1 MRVKRVERHIIDRQ
15 NKWYKLL
22 EEKCHIA
29 KNVYNHGNYII
40 RQEFIKNGKYLSYK
54 EVEKALHNDIEYP
67 DYWNLGLA
75 NSSQQILRTL
85 DKNWKS
91 YFKAI
96 KDFSEHFEKYS
107 GKPKLPKYKKKNGL
121 KEFALTY
128 NQFKLKSDNLIH
140 FPKALNGFT
149 IKPNFINNQYDT
161 IQQIRFV
168 PQNDRIVVEI
178 IYLKTIVDINI
189 KSNNYI
195 GIDLGIDN
203 FATIVSNN
211 GIAQIINGKGLKSI
225 NRYYNKLIAKNKSK
239 LDLDNVNTKMKY
251 SYKLNSI
258 TNKRNDKVDYFM
270 HNASS
275 YVVNLALTNNI
286 STIVIG
292 KNESWKN
299 ECNLGNVNNQKFV
312 QIPYNSF
319 IAKLEYKCQ
328 EVGITL
334 ITVDE
339 SYTSGTSFL
348 DNELPNE
355 DFYNKKRRIKR
366 GLFKSNTGKLIN
378 ADING
383 ACQILRKVFVNAFN
397 KPDNIGFVMNPVK
410 VNII

>member
-1 MRVKRVERHIIDRQ
+1 MMQVKRIEKHIINRQ
-15 NKWYKLL
+15 SKWYKLL
-22 EEKCHIA
+22 ENKCYIA
-29 KNVYNHGNYII
+29 KNIYNHANYLI
-40 RQEFIKNGKYLSYK
+40 RQTFVKTNKYLTYK
-54 EVEKALHNDIEYP
+54 EVEKLLHDDTEYT
-67 DYWNLGLA
+67 DYWELGLA
-75 NSSQQILRTL
+75 NSSQQILRVL

-91 YFKAI
+91 FFKAI
-96 KDFSEHFEKYS
+96 KDWKLHPEKYL
-107 GKPKLPKYKKKNGL
+107 GRPKLPKYKKKNSL

-128 NQFKLKSDNLIH
+128 NQFKLKPDNLIH
-140 FPKALNGFT
+140 FPKSLNGFT
-149 IKPNFINNQYDT
+149 IKPNFIDSQYDT
-161 IQQIRFV
+161 IQQVRFV
-168 PQNDRIVVEI
+168 PQNDRIIVEI
-178 IYLKTIVDINI
+178 IYTKTISDRVIQSD
-189 KSNNYI
+189 NYI

-211 GIAQIINGKGLKSI
+211 GIALIINGKGLKSI

-239 LDLDNVNTKMKY
+239 LDLDKSGTEY
-251 SYKLNSI
+251 SHKLNSI

-275 YVVNLALTNNI
+275 YVINLALANNI

-292 KNESWKN
+292 KNEGWKN
-299 ECNLGNVNNQKFV
+299 ECNIGKVNNQKFV

-319 IAKLEYKCQ
+319 IAKLGYKCQ

-348 DNELPNE
+348 DNELPIKEN
-355 DFYNKKRRIKR
+355 YNKKRRIKR
-366 GLFKSNTGKLIN
+366 GLFKSNTGKFIN
-378 ADING
+378 ADVNG

>member
-1 MRVKRVERHIIDRQ
+1 MQVKRIERHIINRQ

-22 EEKCHIA
+22 ENKCYIA
-29 KNVYNHGNYII
+29 KNIYNHANYLI
-40 RQEFIKNGKYLSYK
+40 RQTFVKTNKYLTYK
-54 EVEKALHNDIEYP
+54 EVEKLLHDDIEYP
-67 DYWNLGLA
+67 DYWDLGLA
-75 NSSQQILRTL
+75 NSSQQILRVL
-85 DKNWKS
+85 DRNWKS
-91 YFKAI
+91 FFKSI
-96 KDFSEHFEKYS
+96 KDWKSHPEKYL
-107 GKPKLPKYKKKNGL
+107 GRPKLPKYKKKNGL

-128 NQFKLKSDNLIH
+128 NQFKLKLDNLIH
-140 FPKALNGFT
+140 FPKTLNGFT
-149 IKPNFINNQYDT
+149 IKPNFISSQYDT
-161 IQQIRFV
+161 IQQVRFI

-178 IYLKTIVDINI
+178 VYLKTIADISIN
-189 KSNNYI
+189 SDNYI

-239 LDLDNVNTKMKY
+239 LDLDKSETGY
-251 SYKLNSI
+251 SHKLNSI
-258 TNKRNDKVDYFM
+258 TNKRDDKVDYFM

-275 YVVNLALTNNI
+275 YVVNLALANNI

-292 KNESWKN
+292 KNEGWKN
-299 ECNLGNVNNQKFV
+299 ECNIGKVNNQKFV
-312 QIPYNSF
+312 QIPYNLF

-328 EVGITL
+328 EVGINL
-334 ITVDE
+334 ITIDE

-348 DNELPNE
+348 DDELPIK

-366 GLFKSNTGKLIN
+366 GLFKSNQGKYIN
-378 ADING
+378 ADINS

>member
-1 MRVKRVERHIIDRQ
+1 MQVKRVERHIIDRQ

-29 KNVYNHGNYII
+29 KNVYNHGNYVI

-54 EVEKALHNDIEYP
+54 EVEKILHNDIEYP
-67 DYWNLGLA
+67 DYWDLGLA

-96 KDFSEHFEKYS
+96 KDFSQHPEKYN
-107 GKPKLPKYKKKNGL
+107 GKPKLPKYKRKKGL

-140 FPKALNGFT
+140 FPKTLNGFT
-149 IKPNFINNQYDT
+149 IKPNFINSQYDK

-168 PQNDRIVVEI
+168 PQNDRITVEI
-178 IYLKTIVDINI
+178 IYLKTIVDFNI
-189 KSNNYI
+189 KSDNFI

-211 GIAQIINGKGLKSI
+211 GIARIINGKGLKSI

-239 LDLDNVNTKMKY
+239 LDLAKSETEY
-251 SYKLNSI
+251 SHKLYSI

-270 HNASS
+270 HSASS
-275 YVVNLALTNNI
+275 YVVNLALSNNV
-286 STIVIG
+286 STVVIG
-292 KNESWKN
+292 KNEGWKN
-299 ECNLGNVNNQKFV
+299 ECNIGKINNQKFV

-348 DNELPNE
+348 DDELPIKDN
-355 DFYNKKRRIKR
+355 YNKKRRIKR
-366 GLFKSNTGKLIN
+366 GLFKSNQGKFIN
-378 ADING
+378 VDVNA
-383 ACQILRKVFVNAFN
+383 ACQILRKVFVNAF

-410 VNII
+410 VNVI

>member
-1 MRVKRVERHIIDRQ
+1 MMQVKRIEKHIINRQ
-15 NKWYKLL
+15 SKWYKLL
-22 EEKCHIA
+22 ENKCYIV
-29 KNVYNHGNYII
+29 KNIYNHANYLI
-40 RQEFIKNGKYLSYK
+40 RQTFVKTNKYLTYK
-54 EVEKALHNDIEYP
+54 EVEKLLHDDTEYT
-67 DYWNLGLA
+67 DYWELGLA
-75 NSSQQILRTL
+75 NSSQQILRVL

-91 YFKAI
+91 FFKAI
-96 KDFSEHFEKYS
+96 KDWKLHPEKYL
-107 GKPKLPKYKKKNGL
+107 GRPKLPKYKKKNSL

-128 NQFKLKSDNLIH
+128 NQFKLKPDNLIH
-140 FPKALNGFT
+140 FPKSLNGFI
-149 IKPNFINNQYDT
+149 IKPNFINSQYDT
-161 IQQIRFV
+161 IQQVRFV

-178 IYLKTIVDINI
+178 VYLKTITDINI
-189 KSNNYI
+189 KSDNYI

-239 LDLDNVNTKMKY
+239 LDLDKSETEY
-251 SYKLNSI
+251 SHKLNSI
-258 TNKRNDKVDYFM
+258 TNKRNDKVNYFM

-292 KNESWKN
+292 KNEGWKN
-299 ECNLGNVNNQKFV
+299 ECNIGKVNNQKFV

-334 ITVDE
+334 ITINE

-348 DNELPNE
+348 DNELPIKEN
-355 DFYNKKRRIKR
+355 YNKKRRIKR
-366 GLFKSNTGKLIN
+366 GLFKSNSGKLIN
-378 ADING
+378 ADINA

-397 KPDNIGFVMNPVK
+397 KSDNIGFVMNPVK

>member
-1 MRVKRVERHIIDRQ
+1 MQVKRIERHIINRQ

-22 EEKCHIA
+22 ENKCYIA
-29 KNVYNHGNYII
+29 KNIYNHANYLI
-40 RQEFIKNGKYLSYK
+40 RQTFVKTNKYLTYK
-54 EVEKALHNDIEYP
+54 EVEKLLHDDIEYP
-67 DYWNLGLA
+67 DYWDLGLA
-75 NSSQQILRTL
+75 NSSQQILRVL
-85 DKNWKS
+85 DRNWKS
-91 YFKAI
+91 FFKSI
-96 KDFSEHFEKYS
+96 KDWKSHPEKYL
-107 GKPKLPKYKKKNGL
+107 GRPKLPKYKKKNGL

-128 NQFKLKSDNLIH
+128 NQFKLKPDNFIH
-140 FPKALNGFT
+140 FPKTLNGFT
-149 IKPNFINNQYDT
+149 IKPKFINSQYDT
-161 IQQIRFV
+161 IQQVRFI

-178 IYLKTIVDINI
+178 VYLKTVADISI
-189 KSNNYI
+189 KSDNYI

-239 LDLDNVNTKMKY
+239 LDLDKSKTEY
-251 SYKLNSI
+251 SHKLNSI

-275 YVVNLALTNNI
+275 YVVNLALANNI

-292 KNESWKN
+292 KNECWKN
-299 ECNLGNVNNQKFV
+299 ECNIGKVNNQKFV

-334 ITVDE
+334 ITIDE

-348 DNELPNE
+348 DDELPIK

-366 GLFKSNTGKLIN
+366 GLFKSNRDKYIN
-378 ADING
+378 ADINS

>member
-1 MRVKRVERHIIDRQ
+1 MQVKRIERHIINRQ

-22 EEKCHIA
+22 ENKCYIA
-29 KNVYNHGNYII
+29 KNIYNHANYLI
-40 RQEFIKNGKYLSYK
+40 RQTFVKTNKYLTYR
-54 EVEKALHNDIEYP
+54 EVEKLLHDDIAYT
-67 DYWNLGLA
+67 DYWDLGLA
-75 NSSQQILRTL
+75 NSSQQILRVL

-91 YFKAI
+91 FFKAI
-96 KDFSEHFEKYS
+96 KDWKLHPEKYL
-107 GKPKLPKYKKKNGL
+107 GRPKLPKYKKKNGL

-140 FPKALNGFT
+140 FPKTLNGFT
-149 IKPNFINNQYDT
+149 IKPNFINSQYNT
-161 IQQIRFV
+161 IQQVRFI

-178 IYLKTIVDINI
+178 VYLKTITDISI
-189 KSNNYI
+189 KSDNYI

-239 LDLDNVNTKMKY
+239 LDLDKSETEY
-251 SYKLNSI
+251 SHKLNSI

-275 YVVNLALTNNI
+275 YVVNLALANNI

-292 KNESWKN
+292 KNEGWKN
-299 ECNLGNVNNQKFV
+299 ECNIGKVNNQKFV

-334 ITVDE
+334 ITIDE

-348 DNELPNE
+348 DNELPIK

-366 GLFKSNTGKLIN
+366 GLFKSNQGKYIN
-378 ADING
+378 ADINS

-397 KPDNIGFVMNPVK
+397 KPDNIGFVLNPVK
-410 VNII
+410 VNVI

>member
-1 MRVKRVERHIIDRQ
+1 MRVRRVEKHIINRQ
-15 NKWYKLL
+15 NKWYRLL

-29 KNVYNHGNYII
+29 KNIYNHGNYVI
-40 RQEFIKNGKYLSYK
+40 RQEFIANGKYLSYK
-54 EVEKALHNDIEYP
+54 EVEKALHNDMEYP
-67 DYWNLGLA
+67 DYWDLGLA

-96 KDFSEHFEKYS
+96 KDFGQHPEKYN
-107 GKPKLPKYKKKNGL
+107 GKPKLPKYKRKKGL

-149 IKPNFINNQYDT
+149 IKPNFINSSYDT

-178 IYLKTIVDINI
+178 VYLKTIVDINI

-225 NRYYNKLIAKNKSK
+225 NRYYNKLIAENKSK
-239 LDLDNVNTKMKY
+239 LDLGKSETEY
-251 SYKLNSI
+251 SHKLYSI
-258 TNKRNDKVDYFM
+258 TNKRNDKVDIFM

-275 YVVNLALTNNI
+275 YVVNLALVNNI

-292 KNESWKN
+292 KNEGWKN
-299 ECNLGNVNNQKFV
+299 ECNMGKVNNQKFV

-319 IAKLEYKCQ
+319 IAKLGYKCQ

-378 ADING
+378 ADVNG
-383 ACQILRKVFVNAFN
+383 ACQILRKVFVNAFE
-397 KPDNIGFVMNPVK
+397 PDNIGFVMNPVK
-410 VNII
+410 VNVI

>member
-1 MRVKRVERHIIDRQ
+1 MQVKRIERHIINRQ

-22 EEKCHIA
+22 ENKCYIA
-29 KNVYNHGNYII
+29 KNIYNHANYLI
-40 RQEFIKNGKYLSYK
+40 RQTFVKTNKYLNYK
-54 EVEKALHNDIEYP
+54 EVEKLLHDDVEYT
-67 DYWNLGLA
+67 DYWDLGLA
-75 NSSQQILRTL
+75 NSSQQILRVL

-91 YFKAI
+91 FFKAI
-96 KDFSEHFEKYS
+96 KDWKLHPEKYL
-107 GKPKLPKYKKKNGL
+107 GRPKLPKYKKKNGL

-128 NQFKLKSDNLIH
+128 NQFRLKNDNLIH
-140 FPKALNGFT
+140 FPKTLNGFT
-149 IKPNFINNQYDT
+149 IKPNFINSQYDT
-161 IQQIRFV
+161 IQQVRFI

-178 IYLKTIVDINI
+178 VYLKTVADISI
-189 KSNNYI
+189 KSDNYI

-225 NRYYNKLIAKNKSK
+225 NRYYNKLMAENKSK
-239 LDLDNVNTKMKY
+239 LDLDKSETDY
-251 SYKLNSI
+251 SHKLNSI

-275 YVVNLALTNNI
+275 YVVNLALANNI

-292 KNESWKN
+292 KNKGWKN
-299 ECNLGNVNNQKFV
+299 ECNMGKINNQKFV
-312 QIPYNSF
+312 QIPYNLF
-319 IAKLEYKCQ
+319 ITKLEYKCQ

-334 ITVDE
+334 ITIDE

-348 DNELPNE
+348 DNELPIK

-366 GLFKSNTGKLIN
+366 GLFKSNQGKYIN
-378 ADING
+378 ADINS

-410 VNII
+410 VNVI

>member
-1 MRVKRVERHIIDRQ
+1 MQVKRIERHIINRQ

-22 EEKCHIA
+22 ENKCYIA
-29 KNVYNHGNYII
+29 KNIYNHANYLI
-40 RQEFIKNGKYLSYK
+40 RQTFVKTNKYLTYK
-54 EVEKALHNDIEYP
+54 KVEKLLHDDVEYP
-67 DYWNLGLA
+67 DYWDLGLA
-75 NSSQQILRTL
+75 NSSQQILRVL
-85 DKNWKS
+85 DRNWKS
-91 YFKAI
+91 FFKSI
-96 KDFSEHFEKYS
+96 KDWKSHPEKYL
-107 GKPKLPKYKKKNGL
+107 GRPKLPKYKKKNGL

-128 NQFKLKSDNLIH
+128 NQFKLKPDNLIH
-140 FPKALNGFT
+140 FPKTLNGFT
-149 IKPNFINNQYDT
+149 IKPKFINSQYDT
-161 IQQIRFV
+161 IQQIRFI

-178 IYLKTIVDINI
+178 VYLKTVAGISI
-189 KSNNYI
+189 KSDNYI

-239 LDLDNVNTKMKY
+239 LDLDKSKTEY
-251 SYKLNSI
+251 SHKLNSI

-275 YVVNLALTNNI
+275 YVVNLALANNI

-292 KNESWKN
+292 KNEGWKN
-299 ECNLGNVNNQKFV
+299 EGNLGKVNNQKFV

-319 IAKLEYKCQ
+319 ITKLEYKCQ

-334 ITVDE
+334 ITIDE

-348 DNELPNE
+348 DNELPIK

-366 GLFKSNTGKLIN
+366 GLFKSNYGKYIN
-378 ADING
+378 ADINS

>member
-1 MRVKRVERHIIDRQ
+1 MQVKRIERHIINKQ

-22 EEKCHIA
+22 ENKCYIA
-29 KNVYNHGNYII
+29 KNIYNHANYLI
-40 RQEFIKNGKYLSYK
+40 RQTFVKTNKYLTYK
-54 EVEKALHNDIEYP
+54 EVEKLLHDDIEYP
-67 DYWNLGLA
+67 DYWDLGLA
-75 NSSQQILRTL
+75 NSSQQILRVL
-85 DKNWKS
+85 DRNWKS
-91 YFKAI
+91 FFKSI
-96 KDFSEHFEKYS
+96 KDWKSHPEKYL
-107 GKPKLPKYKKKNGL
+107 GRPKLPKYKKKNGL

-128 NQFKLKSDNLIH
+128 NQFKLKPDNFIH
-140 FPKALNGFT
+140 FPKTLNGFT
-149 IKPNFINNQYDT
+149 IKPKFINSQYDT
-161 IQQIRFV
+161 IQQIRFIL
-168 PQNDRIVVEI
+168 QNDRIVVEI
-178 IYLKTIVDINI
+178 VYLKTVAGISI
-189 KSNNYI
+189 KSDNYM

-239 LDLDNVNTKMKY
+239 LDLDKSKTEY
-251 SYKLNSI
+251 SHKLNSI

-275 YVVNLALTNNI
+275 YVVNLALANNI

-292 KNESWKN
+292 KNEGWKN
-299 ECNLGNVNNQKFV
+299 EGNLGKVNNQKFV

-334 ITVDE
+334 ITIDE

-348 DNELPNE
+348 DNELPIKDN
-355 DFYNKKRRIKR
+355 YNKKRRIKR
-366 GLFKSNTGKLIN
+366 GLFKSNQGKYIN
-378 ADING
+378 ADINS

-397 KPDNIGFVMNPVK
+397 KSDNIGFVMNPVK

>member
-1 MRVKRVERHIIDRQ
+1 MQVKRIERHIINRQ

-22 EEKCHIA
+22 ENKCYLA
-29 KNVYNHGNYII
+29 KNIYNHANYLI
-40 RQEFIKNGKYLSYK
+40 RQTFVKTNKYLTYI
-54 EVEKALHNDIEYP
+54 EVEKLLHDDTAYP
-67 DYWNLGLA
+67 DYWDLGLA
-75 NSSQQILRTL
+75 NSSQQILRVL

-91 YFKAI
+91 FFKAI
-96 KDFSEHFEKYS
+96 KDWKLHPEKYL
-107 GKPKLPKYKKKNGL
+107 GRPKLPKYKKKNGL

-140 FPKALNGFT
+140 FPKTLNGFT
-149 IKPNFINNQYDT
+149 IKPNFINSQYDT
-161 IQQIRFV
+161 IQQVRFI

-178 IYLKTIVDINI
+178 VYLKTITDINI
-189 KSNNYI
+189 KSDNYI
-195 GIDLGIDN
+195 GIDLGVDN

-211 GIAQIINGKGLKSI
+211 GIATIINGKGLKSI
-225 NRYYNKLIAKNKSK
+225 NRYYNKLIAENKSK
-239 LDLDNVNTKMKY
+239 LDLDKSETEY
-251 SYKLNSI
+251 SHKLNST

-275 YVVNLALTNNI
+275 YVVNLALANNI

-292 KNESWKN
+292 KNEGWKN
-299 ECNLGNVNNQKFV
+299 ECNIGKVNNQKFV

-328 EVGITL
+328 EVGVTL
-334 ITVDE
+334 ITINE

-348 DNELPNE
+348 DDELPIK

-366 GLFKSNTGKLIN
+366 GLFKSNQGKYIN
-378 ADING
+378 ADINA

-397 KPDNIGFVMNPVK
+397 KSDNIGFVMNPVK
-410 VNII
+410 VNVI

>member
-1 MRVKRVERHIIDRQ
+1 MQVKRIERHIINRQ

-22 EEKCHIA
+22 ENKCYIA
-29 KNVYNHGNYII
+29 KNIYNHANYLI
-40 RQEFIKNGKYLSYK
+40 RQTFIKTNKYLTYR
-54 EVEKALHNDIEYP
+54 EVEKLLHDDVEYP
-67 DYWNLGLA
+67 DYWDLGLA
-75 NSSQQILRTL
+75 NSSQQILRVL

-91 YFKAI
+91 FFKAI
-96 KDFSEHFEKYS
+96 KDWKLHPEKYL
-107 GKPKLPKYKKKNGL
+107 GRPKLPKYKKKNGL

-140 FPKALNGFT
+140 FPKTLNGFT

-161 IQQIRFV
+161 IQQVRFI

-178 IYLKTIVDINI
+178 VYLKTLADINI
-189 KSNNYI
+189 KSDNYI

-225 NRYYNKLIAKNKSK
+225 NKYYNKLIAQYKSQ
-239 LDLDNVNTKMKY
+239 LDLADKNNKLY
-251 SYKLNSI
+251 SHRLYSI
-258 TNKRNDKVDYFM
+258 TNKRNDIINHFM
-270 HNASS
+270 FNAVN
-275 YVVNLALTNNI
+275 YVIKLAVNNNI

-292 KNESWKN
+292 KNECWKQN
-299 ECNLGNVNNQKFV
+299 CNLGKVNNQTFT

-319 IAKLEYKCQ
+319 ISKLTYKC
-328 EVGITL
+328 EEYGIKL
-334 ITVDE
+334 IETDE

-348 DNELPNE
+348 DNELPIK

-366 GLFKSNTGKLIN
+366 GLFKSNQGKYIN
-378 ADING
+378 ADINS

-397 KPDNIGFVMNPVK
+397 KSDNIGFVMNPVK
-410 VNII
+410 VNVI

>member
-1 MRVKRVERHIIDRQ
+1 MQVKRIERHIINRQ

-22 EEKCHIA
+22 ENKCYIA
-29 KNVYNHGNYII
+29 KNIYNHANYLI
-40 RQEFIKNGKYLSYK
+40 RQTFVKTNKYLTYK
-54 EVEKALHNDIEYP
+54 KVEKLLHDDVEYP
-67 DYWNLGLA
+67 DYWDLGLA
-75 NSSQQILRTL
+75 NSSQQILRVL
-85 DKNWKS
+85 DRNWKS
-91 YFKAI
+91 FFKSI
-96 KDFSEHFEKYS
+96 KDWKSHPEKYL
-107 GKPKLPKYKKKNGL
+107 GRPKLPKYKKKNGL

-128 NQFKLKSDNLIH
+128 NQFKLKPDNLIH
-140 FPKALNGFT
+140 FPKTLNGFT
-149 IKPNFINNQYDT
+149 IKPKFINSQYDT
-161 IQQIRFV
+161 IQQIRFI

-178 IYLKTIVDINI
+178 VYLKTVADISI
-189 KSNNYI
+189 KSDNYI

-239 LDLDNVNTKMKY
+239 LDLDKSKTEY
-251 SYKLNSI
+251 SHKLNSI

-275 YVVNLALTNNI
+275 YVVNLALANNI

-292 KNESWKN
+292 KNEGWKN
-299 ECNLGNVNNQKFV
+299 EGNLGKVNNQKFV

-319 IAKLEYKCQ
+319 ITKLEYKCQ

-334 ITVDE
+334 ITIDE

-348 DNELPNE
+348 DDELPIK

-366 GLFKSNTGKLIN
+366 GLFKSNQGKYIN
-378 ADING
+378 ADINS

>member
-1 MRVKRVERHIIDRQ
+1 MQVKRIERHIINKQ

-22 EEKCHIA
+22 ENKCYIA
-29 KNVYNHGNYII
+29 KNIYNHANYLI
-40 RQEFIKNGKYLSYK
+40 RQTFVKTNKYLTYK
-54 EVEKALHNDIEYP
+54 EVEKLLHDDIEYP
-67 DYWNLGLA
+67 DYWDLGLA
-75 NSSQQILRTL
+75 NSSQQILRVL
-85 DKNWKS
+85 DRNWKS
-91 YFKAI
+91 FFKSI
-96 KDFSEHFEKYS
+96 KDWKSHPEKYL
-107 GKPKLPKYKKKNGL
+107 GRPKLPKYKKKNGL

-128 NQFKLKSDNLIH
+128 NQFKLKPDNFIH
-140 FPKALNGFT
+140 FPKTLNGFT
-149 IKPNFINNQYDT
+149 IKPKFINSQYDT
-161 IQQIRFV
+161 IQQIRFI

-178 IYLKTIVDINI
+178 VYLKTVAGISI
-189 KSNNYI
+189 KSDNYM

-239 LDLDNVNTKMKY
+239 LDLDKSKTEY
-251 SYKLNSI
+251 SHKLNSI

-275 YVVNLALTNNI
+275 YVVNLALANNI

-292 KNESWKN
+292 KNEGWKN
-299 ECNLGNVNNQKFV
+299 EGNLGKVNNQKFV

-334 ITVDE
+334 ITIDE

-348 DNELPNE
+348 DNELPIKDN
-355 DFYNKKRRIKR
+355 YNKKRRIKR
-366 GLFKSNTGKLIN
+366 GLFKSNQGKYIN
-378 ADING
+378 ADINS

-397 KPDNIGFVMNPVK
+397 KSDNIGFVMNPVK

>member
-1 MRVKRVERHIIDRQ
+1 MQVKRIERHIINRQ

-22 EEKCHIA
+22 ENKCYIA
-29 KNVYNHGNYII
+29 KNIYNHANYLI
-40 RQEFIKNGKYLSYK
+40 RQTFVKTNKYLTYK
-54 EVEKALHNDIEYP
+54 EVEKLLHDDIEYP
-67 DYWNLGLA
+67 DYWDLGLA
-75 NSSQQILRTL
+75 NSSQQILRVL
-85 DKNWKS
+85 DRNWKS
-91 YFKAI
+91 FFKSI
-96 KDFSEHFEKYS
+96 KDWKSHPEKYL
-107 GKPKLPKYKKKNGL
+107 GRPKLPKYKKKNGL

-128 NQFKLKSDNLIH
+128 NQFKLKPDNLIH
-140 FPKALNGFT
+140 FPKTLNGFT
-149 IKPNFINNQYDT
+149 IKPNFINSQYDT
-161 IQQIRFV
+161 IQQIRFI

-178 IYLKTIVDINI
+178 VYLKTVADISI
-189 KSNNYI
+189 KSDNYI

-239 LDLDNVNTKMKY
+239 LDLDKSKTEY
-251 SYKLNSI
+251 SHKLNSI

-275 YVVNLALTNNI
+275 YVVNLALANNI

-292 KNESWKN
+292 KNECWKN
-299 ECNLGNVNNQKFV
+299 ECNIGKVNNQKFV

-334 ITVDE
+334 ITIDE

-348 DNELPNE
+348 DDELPIK

-366 GLFKSNTGKLIN
+366 GLFKSNRDKYIN
-378 ADING
+378 ADINS

>member
-1 MRVKRVERHIIDRQ
+1 MQVKRIERHIINRQ

-22 EEKCHIA
+22 ENKCYIA
-29 KNVYNHGNYII
+29 KNIYNHANYLI
-40 RQEFIKNGKYLSYK
+40 RQTFVKTNKYLTYR
-54 EVEKALHNDIEYP
+54 EVEKLLHDDIAYT
-67 DYWNLGLA
+67 DYWDLGLA
-75 NSSQQILRTL
+75 NSSQQILRVL

-91 YFKAI
+91 FFKAI
-96 KDFSEHFEKYS
+96 KDWKLHPEKYL
-107 GKPKLPKYKKKNGL
+107 GRPKLPKYKKKNGL

-140 FPKALNGFT
+140 FPKTLNGFT
-149 IKPNFINNQYDT
+149 IKPNFINSQYNT
-161 IQQIRFV
+161 IQQVRFI

-178 IYLKTIVDINI
+178 VYLKTITDISI
-189 KSNNYI
+189 KSDNYI
-195 GIDLGIDN
+195 GIDMGVDN

-239 LDLDNVNTKMKY
+239 LDLDKSETEY
-251 SYKLNSI
+251 SHKLNSI

-275 YVVNLALTNNI
+275 YVVNLALANNI

-292 KNESWKN
+292 KNEGWKN
-299 ECNLGNVNNQKFV
+299 ECNIGKVNNQKFV

-334 ITVDE
+334 ITIDE

-348 DNELPNE
+348 DNELPIK
-355 DFYNKKRRIKR
+355 DFYNKKRRINR
-366 GLFKSNTGKLIN
+366 GLFKSNLGKYIN
-378 ADING
+378 ADINS

-410 VNII
+410 VNVI

>member
-1 MRVKRVERHIIDRQ
+1 MQVKRIERHIINRQ
-15 NKWYKLL
+15 SKWYELF
-22 EEKCHIA
+22 ENKCYIA
-29 KNVYNHGNYII
+29 KNIYNHANYLI
-40 RQEFIKNGKYLSYK
+40 RQTFVNTNKYLTYR
-54 EVEKALHNDIEYP
+54 EVEKLLHDDTEYT
-67 DYWNLGLA
+67 DYWELGLA
-75 NSSQQILRTL
+75 NSSQQILRVL

-91 YFKAI
+91 FFKAI
-96 KDFSEHFEKYS
+96 KDWKLHPEKYL
-107 GKPKLPKYKKKNGL
+107 GRPKLPKYKKKNGL

-128 NQFKLKSDNLIH
+128 NQFKLKPDNLIH
-140 FPKALNGFT
+140 FPKSLNGFT
-149 IKPNFINNQYDT
+149 IKPNFINSQYNT
-161 IQQIRFV
+161 IQQVRFI
-168 PQNDRIVVEI
+168 PQKDRIVVEI
-178 IYLKTIVDINI
+178 VYLKTIADISI
-189 KSNNYI
+189 KSDNYI

-239 LDLDNVNTKMKY
+239 LDLDKSETEY
-251 SYKLNSI
+251 SHKLNSI

-275 YVVNLALTNNI
+275 YVVNLALANNI

-292 KNESWKN
+292 KNEGWKN
-299 ECNLGNVNNQKFV
+299 ECNIGKVNNQKFV

-334 ITVDE
+334 ITINE

-348 DNELPNE
+348 DDELPIKEN
-355 DFYNKKRRIKR
+355 YNKKRRIKR
-366 GLFKSNTGKLIN
+366 GLFKSNQGKYIN
-378 ADING
+378 ADINS
-383 ACQILRKVFVNAFN
+383 ACQILRKVFVNAF

>member
-1 MRVKRVERHIIDRQ
+1 MQVKRIEKHIINRQ

-29 KNVYNHGNYII
+29 KNVYNHGNYVI
-40 RQEFIKNGKYLSYK
+40 RQEFIANGKYLSYK
-54 EVEKALHNDIEYP
+54 EVEKALHNDAEYP
-67 DYWNLGLA
+67 DYWDLGLA

-96 KDFSEHFEKYS
+96 KDFSQHPEKYN
-107 GKPKLPKYKKKNGL
+107 GKPKLPKYKRKKGL

-140 FPKALNGFT
+140 FPKALKGFT
-149 IKPNFINNQYDT
+149 IKPNFIHSSYDT
-161 IQQIRFV
+161 IQQVRFV

-178 IYLKTIVDINI
+178 VYLKTIMDINI

-225 NRYYNKLIAKNKSK
+225 NHYYNKLIAENKSK
-239 LDLDNVNTKMKY
+239 LDLDKSETEY
-251 SYKLNSI
+251 SHKLYSI
-258 TNKRNDKVDYFM
+258 TNKRNDKVDIFM

-275 YVVNLALTNNI
+275 YVVNLALSNNI
-286 STIVIG
+286 STIIIG
-292 KNESWKN
+292 KNEGWKN
-299 ECNLGNVNNQKFV
+299 ECNMGSVNNQKFV

-319 IAKLEYKCQ
+319 ISKLNYKCQ

-348 DNELPNE
+348 DNELPIK

-366 GLFKSNTGKLIN
+366 GLFKSNQGKFIN
-378 ADING
+378 ADVNA

-410 VNII
+410 VNVTQ

>member
-1 MRVKRVERHIIDRQ
+1 MQVKRIERHIINRQ

-22 EEKCHIA
+22 ENKCYIA
-29 KNVYNHGNYII
+29 KNIYNHANYLI
-40 RQEFIKNGKYLSYK
+40 RQTFVKTNKYLTYE
-54 EVEKALHNDIEYP
+54 EVEKLLHDDVEYP

-75 NSSQQILRTL
+75 NSSQQILRVL

-91 YFKAI
+91 FFKSI
-96 KDFSEHFEKYS
+96 KDWKLHPEKYL
-107 GKPKLPKYKKKNGL
+107 GRPKLPKYKKKNGL

-128 NQFKLKSDNLIH
+128 NQFRLKNDNLIH
-140 FPKALNGFT
+140 FPKTLNGFT
-149 IKPNFINNQYDT
+149 IKPNFINNPYDT
-161 IQQIRFV
+161 IQQVRFI

-178 IYLKTIVDINI
+178 VYLKTIADISI
-189 KSNNYI
+189 KSDNYI
-195 GIDLGIDN
+195 GIDLGVDN

-225 NRYYNKLIAKNKSK
+225 NRYYNKLIAENKSK
-239 LDLDNVNTKMKY
+239 LDLDKSETEY
-251 SYKLNSI
+251 SHKLNSI

-275 YVVNLALTNNI
+275 YVVNLALANNI

-292 KNESWKN
+292 KNEGWKN
-299 ECNLGNVNNQKFV
+299 ECNIGKVNNQKFV

-334 ITVDE
+334 ITIDE

-348 DNELPNE
+348 DNELPIR

-366 GLFKSNTGKLIN
+366 GLFKSNQGKYIN
-378 ADING
+378 ADINS

-410 VNII
+410 VNVI

>member
-1 MRVKRVERHIIDRQ
+1 MQVKRIERHIINRQ

-22 EEKCHIA
+22 ENKCYIA
-29 KNVYNHGNYII
+29 KNIYNHANYLI
-40 RQEFIKNGKYLSYK
+40 RQTFVKTNKYLTYK
-54 EVEKALHNDIEYP
+54 KVEKLLHDDVEYP
-67 DYWNLGLA
+67 DYWDLGLA
-75 NSSQQILRTL
+75 NSSQQILRVL
-85 DKNWKS
+85 DRNWKS
-91 YFKAI
+91 FFKSI
-96 KDFSEHFEKYS
+96 KDWKSHPEKYL
-107 GKPKLPKYKKKNGL
+107 GRPKLPKYKKKNGL

-128 NQFKLKSDNLIH
+128 NQFKLKPDNLIH
-140 FPKALNGFT
+140 FPKTLNGFT
-149 IKPNFINNQYDT
+149 IKPNFINSQYDT
-161 IQQIRFV
+161 IQQIRFI

-178 IYLKTIVDINI
+178 VYLKTVAGISI
-189 KSNNYI
+189 KSDNYM

-239 LDLDNVNTKMKY
+239 LDLDKSKTEY
-251 SYKLNSI
+251 SHKLNFI

-275 YVVNLALTNNI
+275 YVVNLALANNI

-292 KNESWKN
+292 KNEGWKN
-299 ECNLGNVNNQKFV
+299 EGNLGKVNNQKFV

-319 IAKLEYKCQ
+319 ITKLEYKCQ

-334 ITVDE
+334 ITIDE

-348 DNELPNE
+348 DDELPIK

-366 GLFKSNTGKLIN
+366 GLFKSNQGKYIN
-378 ADING
+378 ADINS